1 MIERLQVIAT
11 HLLPFRL
18 LLGFVAVLSFGVL
31 LLSLLDDPWLAD
43 DALLI
48 PAVLC
53 LAWSV
58 TLLSFSGL
66 FAHIPPLPAAGSSW
80 RARFS
85 YRVQIAVLS
94 LLALM
99 MLALCAAV
107 LILTFELLRVGTV
120 G

>member
-18 LLGFVAVLSFGVL
+18 LLGLVAMLAFTVLM
-31 LLSLLDDPWLAD
+31 LSLLENPWLSD

-48 PAVLC
+48 PAILC
-53 LAWSV
+53 FTWSV
-58 TLLSFSGL
+58 TLLSLSGL
-66 FAHIPPLPAAGSSW
+66 FIHIPDKPAPGSSLQ
-80 RARFS
+80 ARLS
-85 YRVQIAVLS
+85 YRFRSGVLG

-99 MLALCAAV
+99 TLALCAAMV
-107 LILTFELLRVGTV
+107 ILTFELLRVGSV

>member
-18 LLGFVAVLSFGVL
+18 LLGIIAVLSFGVL
-31 LLSLLDDPWLAD
+31 LLSLVEDPWLAD

-48 PAVLC
+48 PSILC
-53 LAWSV
+53 LSWSV

-66 FAHIPPLPAAGSSW
+66 FAHIPPNPEVGSGW
-80 RARFS
+80 RARLS
-85 YRVQIAVLS
+85 YRLRTSVLS

-99 MLALCAAV
+99 MVALCGAV
-107 LILTFELLRVGTV
+107 LLLTFELLRVGTV

>member
-18 LLGFVAVLSFGVL
+18 LIGLVAMAAFSVMI
-31 LLSLLDDPWLAD
+31 LSLVENPWIAD

-53 LAWSV
+53 FAWSV
-58 TLLSFSGL
+58 TLLSLAGL
-66 FAHIPPLPAAGSSW
+66 FINIPDRPANGSTL
-80 RARFS
+80 RVRLS
-85 YRVQIAVLS
+85 YRFRSGILMI
-94 LLALM
+94 LALM
-99 MLALCAAV
+99 TVALCAAMA
-107 LILTFELLRVGTV
+107 ILTFELLRVGGV

>member
-18 LLGFVAVLSFGVL
+18 LMGLVAMLAFTVLI
-31 LLSLLDDPWLAD
+31 LSLLENRWISD

-48 PAVLC
+48 PAILIFIW
-53 LAWSV
+53 AV
-58 TLLSFSGL
+58 TLLSLSGL
-66 FAHIPPLPAAGSSW
+66 FVHIPDKPAPGSSLQ
-80 RARFS
+80 ARLS
-85 YRVQIAVLS
+85 YRFRSGVLG

-99 MLALCAAV
+99 TVALCAV
-107 LILTFELLRVGTV
+107 MVILTFELLRVGSV